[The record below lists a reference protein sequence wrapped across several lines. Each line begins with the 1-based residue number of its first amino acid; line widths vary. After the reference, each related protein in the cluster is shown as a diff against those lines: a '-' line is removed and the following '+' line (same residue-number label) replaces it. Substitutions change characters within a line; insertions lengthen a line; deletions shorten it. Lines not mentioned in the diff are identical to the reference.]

1 MGASLT
7 DLELV
12 QRIQS
17 GDKKS
22 FDILV
27 LKYQHKVI
35 GLITRYVHDP
45 DTAMDVAQEAFIKA
59 YLLKNFAVRECV
71 LYVVIPYCHYKC
83 EKLFSVTKSPP
94 AG

>member
-1 MGASLT
+1 MGASQT

-35 GLITRYVHDP
+35 NLVLRYVHDH
-45 DTAMDVAQEAFIKA
+45 E
-59 YLLKNFAVRECV
+59 E
-71 LYVVIPYCHYKC
+71 
-83 EKLFSVTKSPP
+83 FSW
-94 AG
+94 